1 MGCYMRLKVRA
12 NPLRN
17 QVPVTRP
24 DMSKY
29 EEATGCPVVGKIP
42 DGFDILDAVMPL
54 DVLGR
59 TRVTLTETAS
69 SSLVEILG

>member
-29 EEATGCPVVGKIP
+29 EEATGCPVAGKIP
-42 DGFDILDAVMPL
+42 DAFGILDAVMPL